1 MIGQSRVWDEPMSV
15 LIRRLI
21 KKYNLTW
28 LRHETVHHRFQ
39 NLTETFQGDLA
50 GKLMKGIVDQEGE
63 PLPCNCNA
71 QTKSEDGKCI
81 YNGLCRVQMTI
92 YDLKCKITG
101 KSYIGK
107 TQRHLKTRTSKH
119 FADVF
124 KLLEAKQEG
133 QKYKQVDAFAKH
145 FAELCKD
152 CNLSNK
158 VKAKLKKIVEIS
170 IIWT

>member
-1 MIGQSRVWDEPMSV
+1 MSV
-15 LIRRLI
+15 LLRRLT

-28 LRHETVHHRFQ
+28 LRHETVYHRFQ

-50 GKLMKGIVDQEGE
+50 GKLMEGIIDKEGE

-107 TQRHLKTRTSKH
+107 TQRPLKTRTSEH

-124 KLLEAKQEG
+124 KVLEAKREDRTYKQADASPEEALLCEGRARRNKEHEG
-133 QKYKQVDAFAKH
+133 QRTARPKQPQVRA
-145 FAELCKD
+145 
-152 CNLSNK
+152 
-158 VKAKLKKIVEIS
+158 
-170 IIWT
+170 